1 MRHYLAERRSWL
13 LLLVFLHG
21 LPVLVAAVDVSLP
34 LLPVLYITLMSA
46 TVSLFFLG
54 ARYQRET
61 AFYRQLAASDTTSKP
76 AAGKSAA
83 SPFERIVEVA
93 LLEQNHHYQSH
104 ASTHAR
110 LLEQEKDE
118 LLAWI
123 HEVKTPLTAMKLT
136 LDRLPEDAAKAR
148 LEYEWLRIHL
158 LLDRQMHER
167 RLPFIEND
175 LLVEETE
182 LAPLLSRE
190 IRDLKSWCMQKGIG
204 FELALHAER
213 VRTDA
218 KWLAFILRQLLTN
231 AVKYSEASDI
241 KVSSREENGHVI
253 VEVEDA
259 GRGISASDL
268 PRIFDKG
275 FTSTTQHLDHAAT
288 GMGLYL
294 AHKAAETLR
303 IRMEAESVYGKGT
316 TMRLYFPAANAFVHL
331 TGM

>member
-1 MRHYLAERRSWL
+1 
-13 LLLVFLHG
+13 
-21 LPVLVAAVDVSLP
+21 VLVAAVDVSLP
-34 LLPVLYITLMSA
+34 LLPVLYITLLSA
-46 TVSLFFLG
+46 TVCLFFLG
-54 ARYQRET
+54 ARYQQET
-61 AFYRQLAASDTTSKP
+61 AFYRQLAALDTTFRP
-76 AAGKSAA
+76 AMAISAA

-93 LLEQNHHYQSH
+93 LSEQNHHYQSN
-104 ASTHAR
+104 ASTHFQ
-110 LLEQEKDE
+110 LLEQEKNE

-136 LDRLPEDAAKAR
+136 MDRLPEDTAKAR

-175 LLVEETE
+175 LFVEETE
-182 LAPLLSRE
+182 LTPLLSRE
-190 IRDLKSWCMQKGIG
+190 IRELKSWCMQKGIG
-204 FELALHAER
+204 FELDLHAER

-241 KVSSREENGHVI
+241 KVRSREENGHVI

-259 GRGISASDL
+259 GRGISARDL
-268 PRIFDKG
+268 PRIFEKG
-275 FTSTTQHLDHAAT
+275 FTSTTQHVDHAAT

-294 AHKAAETLR
+294 ARKAADTLHIR
-303 IRMEAESVYGKGT
+303 IEVESVYGNGT
-316 TMRLYFPAANAFVHL
+316 TMRLCFPVANAFVRM